1 MSAEQKNNAIGKPL
15 VIIGLLLSVFII
27 LMLSSLVY
35 VADKRAILQRHV
47 ELSAD
52 QLLLSQQMETL
63 SLGASSGNEVAFD
76 RLLKSRI
83 RFDSILNTY
92 RSGDVITAK
101 LSPELLPD
109 LDGVESHWRN
119 YRNNIEVILNG
130 RLSIT
135 EVKELYEV
143 IDSFIPQM
151 LTTSD
156 EVVGVLIQKNASSR
170 QIYMATRQMMLSQ
183 RIKNNLN
190 QVLAGGE
197 TAAAAADRFGRD
209 AALFGRVLEGL
220 LKGSTGMRIEKVT
233 DKEAIG
239 KLREVAMLI
248 SAVSD
253 NIAGILELSPELFEV
268 KNAAGLVGVDSE
280 QLLQSLDEFQE
291 KIIAQGEKLDLIQW
305 VGIGFGGGAVMF
317 IIIGGILMLKDAGK
331 REENALENNRR
342 NQRAILR
349 LLDEMANLADGDL
362 TVHATVTEDITGAIA
377 DSVNFTIDALRSL
390 VTTINNTASEVSES
404 TEKTMHTATELVAA
418 SNKQAREISSAGAA
432 VKDMAESMS
441 SVSEDADN
449 SVQVAQQSMDIAQ
462 KGAEVVHNTIGSME
476 NIRETIQET
485 SKRIKRLGESSQE
498 IGDIVGLITEIA
510 DQTNILALNAAI
522 QASTAGDAGRGFAV
536 VADEVQRLAER
547 AGNATK
553 QIEGLVN
560 TIQTDTNEAVKSMEI
575 STAGVVNGA
584 AMAEDAGVALK
595 EIESVS
601 TELSNLIKGISESTK
616 QQSNVALSVSDTM
629 NVIQEITLQTSEGTE
644 ETSTSL
650 AALNGLSIELGHSV
664 SGFKLPV
671 SSSND
676 EGDVETVVP
685 QNQASSNDEGDVETV
700 VPQNQTYS
708 NDDEDNVET
717 VVLQNQA

>member
-1 MSAEQKNNAIGKPL
+1 MSAEQKSIAIGKPL
-15 VIIGLLLSVFII
+15 IIIGVLLSICII
-27 LMLSSLVY
+27 LMLGSLVY
-35 VADKRAILQRHV
+35 VGDKRATLQRHV

-52 QLLLSQQMETL
+52 QLLLSQQMATFSL
-63 SLGASSGNEVAFD
+63 SASSGSEEAFD
-76 RLLKSRI
+76 RLLESRV
-83 RFDSILNTY
+83 RFDGILNTY
-92 RSGDVITAK
+92 HSGDVITDPLSEK
-101 LSPELLPD
+101 LVPELD
-109 LDGVESHWRN
+109 TVEADWRN
-119 YRNNIEVILNG
+119 YRNNVEIILNG
-130 RLSIT
+130 RQAIT
-135 EVKELYEV
+135 EVRELYQV
-143 IDSFIPQM
+143 IESFIPQM
-151 LTTSD
+151 LTYSD
-156 EVVGVLIQKNASSR
+156 EVVGVLIKKDSSPR

-197 TAAAAADRFGRD
+197 AAAAAADRFGRD

-220 LKGSTGMRIEKVT
+220 LKGSKGLRIEKIT
-233 DKEAIG
+233 DKEAIS

-268 KNAAGLVGVDSE
+268 KDAAGLVSSDSG
-280 QLLQSLDEFQE
+280 QLLKTVEAFQE
-291 KIIAQGEKLDLIQW
+291 KIIAQGEELDLIQL
-305 VGIGFGGGAVMF
+305 VGVGFGGVAVLF
-317 IIIGGILMLKDAGK
+317 IIIGGILLLKEARK

-362 TVHATVTEDITGAIA
+362 TVHATVTEEITGAIA
-377 DSVNFTIDALRSL
+377 DSVNFTIDALRTL
-390 VTTINNTASEVSES
+390 VTTINNTASEVSHS
-404 TEKTMHTATELVAA
+404 TEKTQHTATELAQA
-418 SNKQAREISSAGAA
+418 SSQQAREIASVSAS
-432 VKDMAESMS
+432 VTDMAESMS
-441 SVSEDADN
+441 TVSNEADN
-449 SVQVAQQSMDIAQ
+449 SAKVAQQSMDIAQ
-462 KGAEVVHNTIGSME
+462 KGAQVVRNTIGSME

-560 TIQTDTNEAVKSMEI
+560 TIQADTNEAVKSMEI
-575 STAGVVNGA
+575 STAGVVSGA

-595 EIESVS
+595 EIETVS
-601 TELSNLIKGISESTK
+601 TDLSNLIKGISDSTK
-616 QQSNVALSVSDTM
+616 QQSKIALSVSDSM

-644 ETSTSL
+644 ETSASLTSL
-650 AALNGLSIELGHSV
+650 NALSDELGRSV
-664 SGFKLPV
+664 SGFKLP
-671 SSSND
+671 S
-676 EGDVETVVP
+676 
-685 QNQASSNDEGDVETV
+685 
-700 VPQNQTYS
+700 S
-708 NDDEDNVET
+708 NDDENVET
-717 VVLQNQA
+717 VILQSQA

>member
-1 MSAEQKNNAIGKPL
+1 MSAEQKNIAIGKPL
-15 VIIGLLLSVFII
+15 VIIGVLLSVFII
-27 LMLSSLVY
+27 LMLGSLVY
-35 VADKRAILQRHV
+35 VGDKRATLQRHV

-52 QLLLSQQMETL
+52 QLLLSQQMATFSL
-63 SLGASSGNEVAFD
+63 SASSGSEEAFD
-76 RLLKSRI
+76 RLFNSRI
-83 RFDSILNTY
+83 KFDSILNSY
-92 RSGDVITAK
+92 RSGDAITPA
-101 LSPELLPD
+101 LSPDLMHD
-109 LDGVESHWRN
+109 LDNVESDWRN

-130 RLSIT
+130 RQAVT
-135 EVKELYEV
+135 EVKELYQV

-151 LTTSD
+151 LTYSD
-156 EVVGVLIQKNASSR
+156 EVVGVLIKKDASAR
-170 QIYMATRQMMLSQ
+170 QIYLATRQMMLSQ

-197 TAAAAADRFGRD
+197 AAAAAADRFGRD

-220 LKGSTGMRIEKVT
+220 LKGSKGLRIDKVT
-233 DKEAIG
+233 DKEAIA

-268 KNAAGLVGVDSE
+268 KDAVGLVSADSTR
-280 QLLQSLDEFQE
+280 QLKSLEEFQE
-291 KIIAQGEKLDLIQW
+291 KIIAQGEQLDMIQL
-305 VGIGFGGGAVMF
+305 VGVGFGGVAVVF
-317 IIIGGILMLKDAGK
+317 IIIGGILLLKEAKK

-362 TVHATVTEDITGAIA
+362 TVHATVTEEITGAIA
-377 DSVNFTIDALRSL
+377 DSVNFTIDALRTL
-390 VTTINNTASEVSES
+390 VTTINSTASEVSHS
-404 TEKTMHTATELVAA
+404 TEKTQQTAKELAQA
-418 SNKQAREISSAGAA
+418 SDKQAREIASASAA
-432 VKDMAESMS
+432 VTDMADSMS
-441 SVSEDADN
+441 TVSQDADN
-449 SVQVAQQSMDIAQ
+449 SAQVAQQSVDIAQ
-462 KGAEVVHNTIGSME
+462 KGAQVVRNTIGSME

-560 TIQTDTNEAVKSMEI
+560 TIQADTNEAVKSMEI
-575 STAGVVNGA
+575 STAGVVSGA
-584 AMAEDAGVALK
+584 SMAEDAGVALK

-601 TELSNLIKGISESTK
+601 TQLSNLIKGISDSTK
-616 QQSNVALSVSDTM
+616 QQSKVALSVSDTM
-629 NVIQEITLQTSEGTE
+629 NVIQEITLQTSEGTD

-650 AALNGLSIELGHSV
+650 SALNELSGELGRSV
-664 SGFKLPV
+664 SGFKLP
-671 SSSND
+671 SSND
-676 EGDVETVVP
+676 DDQVDTVILES
-685 QNQASSNDEGDVETV
+685 QA
-700 VPQNQTYS
+700 
-708 NDDEDNVET
+708 
-717 VVLQNQA
+717 

>member
-1 MSAEQKNNAIGKPL
+1 MSAQHKSIAIGKPL
-15 VIIGLLLSVFII
+15 VILGVLLPVFII
-27 LMLSSLVY
+27 LMLGSLVY
-35 VADKRAILQRHV
+35 VGDKRAALQRHV

-52 QLLLSQQMETL
+52 QLLLSQQMATF
-63 SLGASSGNEVAFD
+63 SLGASSGSEASFD
-76 RLLKSRI
+76 RLLDSRI
-83 RFDSILNTY
+83 RFDTVLDTY
-92 RSGDVITAK
+92 RSGDLLTEK
-101 LSPELLPD
+101 LSEELIPELDP
-109 LDGVESHWRN
+109 VEEKWRN

-130 RLSIT
+130 RQAIT
-135 EVKELYEV
+135 EVKDLYEV
-143 IDSFIPQM
+143 IESFIPQM
-151 LTTSD
+151 LTYSD
-156 EVVGVLIQKNASSR
+156 EVVGVLIKKNASSR
-170 QIYMATRQMMLSQ
+170 QIYLATRQMMLSQ

-197 TAAAAADRFGRD
+197 AAAAAADRFGRD

-220 LKGSTGMRIEKVT
+220 LKGSKGLRIEKVT

-268 KNAAGLVGVDSE
+268 KDAAGSVGTDSE
-280 QLLQSLDEFQE
+280 NLLIATEAFQE
-291 KIIAQGEKLDLIQW
+291 KIIAQGEQLDNIQLLG
-305 VGIGFGGGAVMF
+305 VGFGGAAVLF
-317 IIIGGILMLKDAGK
+317 IIIGGILMLKQARK

-342 NQRAILR
+342 NQRAILQ

-362 TVHATVTEDITGAIA
+362 TVHATVSEEITGAIA

-390 VTTINNTASEVSES
+390 VTTINTTASEVSES
-404 TEKTMHTATELVAA
+404 TERTQHTATELAEA
-418 SNKQAREISSAGAA
+418 SNKQAREIASASAA
-432 VKDMAESMS
+432 VTDMADSMS
-441 SVSEDADN
+441 AVSEDADN
-449 SVQVAQQSMDIAQ
+449 SAQVAQQSVDIAQ
-462 KGAEVVHNTIGSME
+462 KGAQVVRNSIGSME

-560 TIQTDTNEAVKSMEI
+560 TIQADTNEAVKSMEL

-601 TELSNLIKGISESTK
+601 NELSHLIKGISDSTK
-616 QQSNVALSVSDTM
+616 QQSKVALSVSDTM
-629 NVIQEITLQTSEGTE
+629 NIIQEITLQTSEGTE

-650 AALNGLSIELGHSV
+650 TALNELSSELGRSV
-664 SGFKLPV
+664 SGFKLP
-671 SSSND
+671 SSND
-676 EGDVETVVP
+676 DGSVETVIL
-685 QNQASSNDEGDVETV
+685 QSQA
-700 VPQNQTYS
+700 
-708 NDDEDNVET
+708 
-717 VVLQNQA
+717 

>member
-1 MSAEQKNNAIGKPL
+1 MSAKNIAIGKPL
-15 VIIGLLLSVFII
+15 MIIGLLLSVCII

-35 VADKRAILQRHV
+35 VSDKRAILQRHV

-63 SLGASSGNEVAFD
+63 SLGASSGNEIAFD
-76 RLLKSRI
+76 RLMKARM
-83 RFDSILNTY
+83 RFDTILDTY
-92 RSGDVITAK
+92 RSGDILTAK
-101 LSPELLPD
+101 LSRGILTD
-109 LDGVESHWRN
+109 LDDVEAHWRN
-119 YRNNIEVILNG
+119 YRNNVEVILNG
-130 RLSIT
+130 RESIA

-151 LTTSD
+151 LTLSD
-156 EVVGVLIQKNASSR
+156 EVVGVLIEKNASPR
-170 QIYMATRQMMLSQ
+170 QVYMATRQMMLSQ

-209 AALFGRVLEGL
+209 AALFGKVLNGLLEG
-220 LKGSTGMRIEKVT
+220 SESMRIEKVT

-248 SAVSD
+248 SAVSE

-268 KNAAGLVGVDSE
+268 KNAASMVGADSE
-280 QLLQSLDEFQE
+280 RILKSLEQLQE
-291 KIIAQGEKLDLIQW
+291 KIIAQGERLDLIQW
-305 VGIGFGGGAVMF
+305 AGIGFGGMAVAL
-317 IIIGGILMLKDAGK
+317 IIIGGILLLKDSK
-331 REENALENNRR
+331 RREETALENNRR

-404 TEKTMHTATELVAA
+404 TEKTRLTATGLAEA
-418 SNKQAREISSAGAA
+418 SNKQAREISSASAA
-432 VKDMAESMS
+432 VTDMAASMLA
-441 SVSEDADN
+441 VSKEADN
-449 SVQVAQQSMDIAQ
+449 SAEVAMKSMDIAQ
-462 KGAEVVHNTIGSME
+462 KGVGVVRNTIGSME
-476 NIRETIQET
+476 NIRETIQDT

-498 IGDIVGLITEIA
+498 IGDIIGLITEIA

-560 TIQTDTNEAVKSMEI
+560 TIQADTNEAVKSMEI

-595 EIESVS
+595 EIETVS
-601 TELSNLIKGISESTK
+601 TELAELIKGISVSTR
-616 QQSNVALSVSDTM
+616 QQSKVALSVSDTM

-644 ETSTSL
+644 ETTTSL
-650 AALNGLSIELGHSV
+650 TALNELSSDLGLSV
-664 SGFKLPV
+664 SGFKLP
-671 SSSND
+671 S
-676 EGDVETVVP
+676 
-685 QNQASSNDEGDVETV
+685 ASSNDDV
-700 VPQNQTYS
+700 
-708 NDDEDNVET
+708 NVET
-717 VVLQNQA
+717 VILQNQA

>member
-1 MSAEQKNNAIGKPL
+1 MSAQQKSIAIGKPL
-15 VIIGLLLSVFII
+15 VIIGVLLSVSII
-27 LMLSSLVY
+27 IMLGSLVY
-35 VADKRAILQRHV
+35 VSDKRASLQRHV

-52 QLLLSQQMETL
+52 QLLLSQQMATF
-63 SLGASSGNEVAFD
+63 SLGASSGSEIAFD
-76 RLLKSRI
+76 RLFESRI
-83 RFDSILNTY
+83 RFDTVLDTY
-92 RSGDVITAK
+92 RSGDALTEK
-101 LSPELLPD
+101 LSEELLVD
-109 LDGVESHWRN
+109 LDIVESDWRN

-130 RLSIT
+130 RQSIT
-135 EVKELYEV
+135 EVKDLYE
-143 IDSFIPQM
+143 IIESFIPQM
-151 LTTSD
+151 LTYSD
-156 EVVGVLIQKNASSR
+156 EVVGVLIKKKATSR
-170 QIYMATRQMMLSQ
+170 QIYLATRQMMLSQ

-190 QVLAGGE
+190 QVLAGGD

-220 LKGSTGMRIEKVT
+220 LKGSKGLRIDKVT
-233 DKEAIG
+233 DVEAVG

-268 KNAAGLVGVDSE
+268 KDAAGLVGSDSE
-280 QLLQSLDEFQE
+280 KLLASTEVFQE
-291 KIIAQGEKLDLIQW
+291 KIIAQGEQLDNIQLFG
-305 VGIGFGGGAVMF
+305 VGFGGVAVFF
-317 IIIGGILMLKDAGK
+317 IIFGGILMLKQARK
-331 REENALENNRR
+331 REESALENNRR
-342 NQRAILR
+342 NQRAILQ

-362 TVHATVTEDITGAIA
+362 TVHATVTEEITGAIA
-377 DSVNFTIDALRSL
+377 DSVNFTIDALRTL
-390 VTTINNTASEVSES
+390 VTTINTTASEVSDS
-404 TEKTMHTATELVAA
+404 TIKTQHTATELADA
-418 SNKQAREISSAGAA
+418 SNQQVREIASASATIT
-432 VKDMAESMS
+432 DMADSMLK
-441 SVSEDADN
+441 VSEEADN
-449 SVQVAQQSMDIAQ
+449 SAQVAQQSVDIAQ
-462 KGAEVVHNTIGSME
+462 KGAQVVRNSIGSME

-560 TIQTDTNEAVKSMEI
+560 TIQADTNEAVKSMEM

-601 TELSNLIKGISESTK
+601 NELAHLIKGISDSTK
-616 QQSNVALSVSDTM
+616 QQSALAMSVSDTM
-629 NVIQEITLQTSEGTE
+629 NVIQEITLQTSEGTD

-650 AALNGLSIELGHSV
+650 TALNELSSELGRSV
-664 SGFKLPV
+664 SGFKLP
-671 SSSND
+671 SSND
-676 EGDVETVVP
+676 D
-685 QNQASSNDEGDVETV
+685 A
-700 VPQNQTYS
+700 
-708 NDDEDNVET
+708 NVET
-717 VVLQNQA
+717 VILHSQA